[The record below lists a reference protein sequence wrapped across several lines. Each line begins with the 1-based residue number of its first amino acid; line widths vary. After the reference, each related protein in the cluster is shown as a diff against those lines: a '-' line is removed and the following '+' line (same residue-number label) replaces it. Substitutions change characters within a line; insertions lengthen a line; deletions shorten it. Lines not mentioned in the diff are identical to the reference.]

1 LTHSLTRHTSR
12 HLLLALAL
20 AAPFTLAAQQSA
32 PAPNANSALP
42 KGKQT
47 TLGLYVTAREASNKW
62 KANPDSVKI
71 LDVRTTEEFLY
82 VGHAAMAW
90 NVPLLLQSYAW
101 DAARKRFPMNPNPD
115 FLAQVKAIVTPAG
128 TILITC
134 RSGGR
139 SAAAVNRL
147 AAAGFKI
154 VYTIIDGFEGETI
167 NEPGSPSHGLRLRN
181 GWKNS
186 GLPYTYDIAPER
198 VTLPKSRQ

>member
-1 LTHSLTRHTSR
+1 MTHSLARHTSR

-20 AAPFTLAAQQSA
+20 AAPITLSAQQGA
-32 PAPNANSALP
+32 AGPAGNSAVP

-47 TLGLYVTAREASNKW
+47 TLGLYVTAKEAYDKW
-62 KANPDSVKI
+62 KADPEKVKI

-101 DAARKRFPMNPNPD
+101 DASAKRFPMNPNPD
-115 FLAQVKAIVTPAG
+115 FLAQVKAIVTPAD

-139 SAAAVNRL
+139 SATAVNRL
-147 AAAGFKI
+147 AEAGYKN
-154 VYTIIDGFEGETI
+154 VYTIIDGFEGDAVDD
-167 NEPGSPSHGLRLRN
+167 PGSISHGLRLRN

-186 GLPYTYDIAPER
+186 GLPYTYDIVPER
-198 VTLPKSRQ
+198 VTLPKSR